1 MGLLW
6 VDYGEEFQNLVDR
19 SWEIQTGD
27 EKAYFDRLPDRVK
40 KIIYRDT
47 RYNVDFLYTAYE
59 LGEDGVMENYARW
72 LYRLME
78 GVVSKKWANY
88 PMEHYVIRHFEYMK
102 KAVSEAAGKDKKAEL
117 TRLLTLAQEAVKD
130 EASSEE
136 APDRPS
142 IYEPEVEAYLQALL
156 DHDMR
161 RCLFLVD
168 RFMERKIPVDSIYV
182 DILAEAMRRV
192 GELWHHGK
200 ISVAEEHYCTSV
212 TQVAMSRMYP
222 AIFAVPRKK
231 KSILCACPA
240 RELHDMGIRMVADVF
255 ENEGWDTCY
264 LGEAVPPDSILKSIR
279 EEKPDVIAL
288 AVTMLQYLMD
298 CEKLILDIRKEF
310 PGAKI
315 AVGGRAF
322 ASTGH
327 ILEKWPVDY
336 YGENAIDLIRKV
348 NGK

>member
-59 LGEDGVMENYARW
+59 LGEDRVMENYARW

-136 APDRPS
+136 APDRP
-142 IYEPEVEAYLQALL
+142 
-156 DHDMR
+156 
-161 RCLFLVD
+161 VD
-168 RFMERKIPVDSIYV
+168 
-182 DILAEAMRRV
+182 L
-192 GELWHHGK
+192 
-200 ISVAEEHYCTSV
+200 
-212 TQVAMSRMYP
+212 
-222 AIFAVPRKK
+222 
-231 KSILCACPA
+231 
-240 RELHDMGIRMVADVF
+240 
-255 ENEGWDTCY
+255 
-264 LGEAVPPDSILKSIR
+264 
-279 EEKPDVIAL
+279 
-288 AVTMLQYLMD
+288 
-298 CEKLILDIRKEF
+298 
-310 PGAKI
+310 
-315 AVGGRAF
+315 
-322 ASTGH
+322 
-327 ILEKWPVDY
+327 
-336 YGENAIDLIRKV
+336 
-348 NGK
+348 